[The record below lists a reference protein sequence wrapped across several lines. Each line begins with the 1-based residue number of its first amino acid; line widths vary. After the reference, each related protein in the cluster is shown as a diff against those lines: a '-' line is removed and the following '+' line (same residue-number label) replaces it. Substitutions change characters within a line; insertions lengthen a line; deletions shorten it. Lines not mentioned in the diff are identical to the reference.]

1 MLRFLC
7 AVSQLGVPPLRR
19 GLQIGS
25 GLGLP
30 QLEAEANA
38 SALTMAARPEATLTV
53 ATWNVWF
60 GRQHMEQRYSA
71 LLRTLLRRAPDVVG
85 LQEVVPALAD
95 ALRAHEAVS
104 ALYEVSPNA
113 IGSYGCLLLARRA
126 LRPHIVEIDLP
137 TDMGRTLLVAELAAR
152 PGVAVAT
159 VHLESLDSERVRG
172 EQLAVAAR
180 ALGGAAHA
188 VLMGDFNFDATRTWG
203 EWRDGG
209 VARSPGALENDA
221 LPRLLPHFVDA
232 WPVVR
237 GAEPGFTFDGA
248 TNPYAHD
255 PGERMRYDRVMAK
268 GLRPEHIEMLGNGGE
283 AQPVPSD
290 HFGLFATLVPSAAS
304 PKARA
309 QTPPHAPPAEPATA
323 PSLLVHAATKTDEAD
338 GQPTAARG
346 QPNTSRTP
354 EARLAWLLVV
364 ILACAAGLLG
374 GCCLSSCSDAERP
387 CCGRGRATAREYHPH
402 ERENDV

>member
-1 MLRFLC
+1 M
-7 AVSQLGVPPLRR
+7 LRR
-19 GLQIGS
+19 GLKIS
-25 GLGLP
+25 CGLCLP
-30 QLEAEANA
+30 LLEAEANA
-38 SALTMAARPEATLTV
+38 STLTMAARPEVTLTV

-60 GRQHMEQRYSA
+60 DRQHMDQRFSA
-71 LLRTLLRRAPDVVG
+71 LLRTLLTKAPDVVG

-126 LRPHIVEIDLP
+126 LHPHFIEIDLP

-152 PGVAVAT
+152 PGMAVAT

-172 EQLAVAAR
+172 EQLVVAAR
-180 ALGGAAHA
+180 ALGGATHA

-209 VARSPGALENDA
+209 VARTPGMLENDA
-221 LPRLLPHFVDA
+221 LPRILPHFVDA
-232 WPVVR
+232 WPVLR

-248 TNPYAHD
+248 INPYVRD

-268 GLRPEHIEMLGNGGE
+268 GLRPEQIEMLGKEREE

-290 HFGLFATLVPSAAS
+290 HFGLFATLVPSPA
-304 PKARA
+304 PPTARA
-309 QTPPHAPPAEPATA
+309 ETPPHT
-323 PSLLVHAATKTDEAD
+323 
-338 GQPTAARG
+338 
-346 QPNTSRTP
+346 
-354 EARLAWLLVV
+354 
-364 ILACAAGLLG
+364 
-374 GCCLSSCSDAERP
+374 LSP
-387 CCGRGRATAREYHPH
+387 
-402 ERENDV
+402 